1 MSREEQR
8 RAVRDLRESL
18 IAQLEE
24 LYGNA
29 FEKLASQNLG
39 EGGIARLTQLL
50 LRSREAAITPLREEI
65 EAPLI
70 TTAPGTGEAATPT
83 SAPGAGANSWKR
95 GWNSSWRPSCG
106 RIPPRRRCCRRKSG
120 ASRSSARSGDC
131 CRPKHSAANC
141 CRLQQRFASGVIA
154 ANGPAVPVP
163 PTWPHGP
170 IDR

>member
-8 RAVRDLRESL
+8 QAVRELRESL

-50 LRSREAAITPLREEI
+50 LRSREAAITPLQEEI

-70 TTAPGTGEAATPT
+70 TRAPDSTGTP
-83 SAPGAGANSWKR
+83 
-95 GWNSSWRPSCG
+95 
-106 RIPPRRRCCRRKSG
+106 
-120 ASRSSARSGDC
+120 
-131 CRPKHSAANC
+131 
-141 CRLQQRFASGVIA
+141 
-154 ANGPAVPVP
+154 
-163 PTWPHGP
+163 
-170 IDR
+170 